1 MSRSLR
7 GLYAITPDLPPAAP
21 ARDDQR
27 LIEAVAL
34 AIGGGARLVQ
44 YRAKGLTPGRRRT
57 QAAALVELCA
67 AAAVPLII
75 NDDVELALAVGAA
88 GVHLGRD
95 DGDPAAARA
104 RLGADALIGVSC
116 YDSLG
121 LALAAAAAGA
131 DYCAFGSFFPSTVK
145 PAAVRPAPD
154 LLTRARARLT
164 VPLVAIGGITPQ
176 NGGLLIAAGADLL
189 AVITG
194 VFAAPDIAA
203 AARAYSQLFEPGA
216 RPTETPR

>member
-7 GLYAITPDLPPAAP
+7 GLYAITQDPGPGNP
-21 ARDDQR
+21 AREDRR
-27 LIEAVAL
+27 LVEQVAL
-34 AIGGGARLVQ
+34 AIDGGARLVQ
-44 YRAKGLTPGRRRT
+44 YRAKGLAPARRRA
-57 QAAALVELCA
+57 QAAALLARCD
-67 AAAVPLII
+67 AAAVALII

-88 GVHLGRD
+88 GVHLGRND
-95 DGDPAAARA
+95 ADLAAARA
-104 RLGADALIGVSC
+104 RLGADAIIGVSC
-116 YDSLG
+116 YDRLD
-121 LALAAAAAGA
+121 LALTAAGA
-131 DYCAFGSFFPSTVK
+131 DYCAFGSFFPSTIK
-145 PAAVRPAPD
+145 PDAVRPAPD
-154 LLTRARARLT
+154 LLTRARARLR

-203 AARAYSQLFEPGA
+203 AARAYSKLFEPGA